1 MLTHEAG
8 RISAARESGMH
19 SNDAF
24 AASRWI
30 ICFFLV
36 LLANSSETS
45 VSSVTHPC
53 LSGEVLAFY
62 LEKSEAL
69 WSHSG
74 QKEISHFT
82 FCQMTVS
89 QMLVG
94 FCAKSY
100 TS

>member
-8 RISAARESGMH
+8 RIAAAENQGCIPMMPLLLQDGS
-19 SNDAF
+19 F
-24 AASRWI
+24 V
-30 ICFFLV
+30 FFLV

-74 QKEISHFT
+74 QKEINHFT
-82 FCQMTVS
+82 F
-89 QMLVG
+89 
-94 FCAKSY
+94 AR
-100 TS
+100 